1 MNTKQLSYI
10 LTIAE
15 QGNLLAASKVLGIS
29 QPALSKYLNAL
40 EDELGTDLF
49 LRHNKRL
56 YLTYAGKIYTEA
68 ASRIIAVKEQT
79 YQMISALSEGYQKTI
94 TVGVTPL
101 RGAVAMA
108 RIFNQFHR
116 RYPHVNLQFKE
127 HYQAQL
133 KQAVLNR
140 SVNFALG
147 TCIDLESPDLT
158 YYSAHE
164 EDLILFVPSFH
175 PLAPLA
181 SPDLEHLTSIEISKF
196 QDTPFLIGEKGST
209 IRQMADIIFQQNHME
224 PTIVY
229 KTDNNLILK
238 NMAQNGAGV
247 TLLARAHMEPSKSLV
262 YFQLKPNYSMHLA
275 VMAPKNQTLSE
286 EERYLI
292 ALNFAAE
299 KGNPNYRLNPN
310 PEAQSLLDEFPI
322 PDSLFS
328 SFMTN

>member
-15 QGNLLAASKVLGIS
+15 QGNLSAAAKLLGIS
-29 QPALSKYLNAL
+29 QPALSKYLNSL

-56 YLTYAGKIYTEA
+56 YLTSAGKIYAEA

-79 YQMISALSEGYQKTI
+79 YQMISALSEDYQKTI

-116 RYPHVNLQFKE
+116 RYPHVNLQFEE

-133 KQAVLNR
+133 RQAVLNH
-140 SVNFALG
+140 SVNLALG
-147 TCIDLESPDLT
+147 TCIDLEDPEVT

-175 PLAPLA
+175 PLASLA
-181 SPDLEHLTSIEISKF
+181 SPDLEHLTSIEIKKF

-209 IRQMADIIFQQNHME
+209 IRQLADIIFQQNHME

-238 NMAQNGAGV
+238 NMAQNGAGA
-247 TLLARAHMEPSKSLV
+247 TLLAEAHMEPSKNLV
-262 YFQLKPNYSMHLA
+262 YFRLKPNYSMHLS
-275 VMAPKNQTLSE
+275 VMVPKNQPLSE

-292 ALNFAAE
+292 ALNFVAE
-299 KGNPNYRLNPN
+299 NRNSRYRLNPN
-310 PEAQSLLDEFPI
+310 PEAQALLEEFQI
-322 PDSLFS
+322 PESLFT
-328 SFMTN
+328 SFMAN